1 MKGIKK
7 GFISSLEKLY
17 RKKIPPH
24 QLITVDFGENLAELS
39 YEINKEIAVI
49 INRRGQVINVTIGD
63 ANSVKLGKFK
73 NVREGKARLCGL
85 RCIHTHPSGTPEL
98 SKADTTALE
107 QNRFDVMAC
116 ISVNP
121 ASTFSKKQGETVRF
135 ADSITTAFLI
145 PEKDEN
151 GNNYRT
157 FLS

>member
-1 MKGIKK
+1 M
-7 GFISSLEKLY
+7 
-17 RKKIPPH
+17 
-24 QLITVDFGENLAELS
+24 
-39 YEINKEIAVI
+39 
-49 INRRGQVINVTIGD
+49 
-63 ANSVKLGKFK
+63 
-73 NVREGKARLCGL
+73 CGL

-157 FLS
+157 LSVMTLRQAAADDFTAFLETIEQNFAQRAEAESANVKERAILVGLHTSDMPELLFKESLFELEQLADTAGAEVICTTTQSYS